1 MVGKQYQ
8 ILDKCESDERDLLS
22 MADRRKLAK
31 GRDLYKFGEALY
43 DLMLNKSNKLEK
55 VQQKVVIDSGKNE
68 TFADARALNASGS
81 SQTLS

>member
-31 GRDLYKFGEALY
+31 SRDLYKFGEALY

-55 VQQKVVIDSGKNE
+55 VQ
-68 TFADARALNASGS
+68 
-81 SQTLS
+81 